1 MSMYNFLPLVGKRI
15 SVAIDTNKPLSKD
28 VKETYIGVLKQ
39 VYDDYII
46 LDFIHLKG
54 TSNRRD
60 NLKQIIIRRQFIVS
74 IWVYDD

>member
-1 MSMYNFLPLVGKRI
+1 MYNFIPLVGKKI

-28 VKETYIGVLKQ
+28 VKETYIGTLRQ

-46 LDFIHLKG
+46 LDFLHLEG
-54 TSNRRD
+54 VSNRRN

-74 IWVYDD
+74 IWVYDN